1 MHWKPTQQQVLDQ
14 LTDANGKQ
22 CDVVGL
28 LAVQFSRFA
37 QKSKQHTLF

>member
-1 MHWKPTQQQVLDQ
+1 MRWKPTQQQVLD
-14 LTDANGKQ
+14 LLADANGKR

-37 QKSKQHTLF
+37 LKSNQHTRF